1 MGDRLFLDFPP
12 LISATHLK
20 YCLVTPYHIHCYM
33 SISAID
39 CSSAFDT
46 KQNFTL
52 RYFTFRS
59 GQDFLFYP
67 KSALVFHSSKE
78 FHDFIFEESVYLI
91 VITYARL

>member
-39 CSSAFDT
+39 CSLAFDT
-46 KQNFTL
+46 KQNFPSH
-52 RYFTFRS
+52 YFTYRMQQS
-59 GQDFLFYP
+59 FLDLP
-67 KSALVFHSSKE
+67 
-78 FHDFIFEESVYLI
+78 
-91 VITYARL
+91 